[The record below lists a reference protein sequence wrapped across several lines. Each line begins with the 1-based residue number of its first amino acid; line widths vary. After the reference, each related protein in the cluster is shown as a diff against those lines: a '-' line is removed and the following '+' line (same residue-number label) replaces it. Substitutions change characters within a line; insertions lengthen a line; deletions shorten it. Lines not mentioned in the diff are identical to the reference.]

1 MNPLLARAFAYG
13 ILVAVMLST
22 AVLPRIARARAATPA
37 LAESRTLV
45 AESVTGTAGTTTSNE
60 GLPPQQERPRNDT
73 FMGVGGDQSYIGR
86 DPDTGDRIM
95 ESKGP
100 PRHQDMPQQQV
111 PMIIAPEINVNG
123 TWGQPQG
130 GNSGSWG
137 NGGNSRNSGNG
148 GRGGGVM
155 RPTPLPAGGIGTG
168 RRQ

>member
-1 MNPLLARAFAYG
+1 MKPLLARALLNG
-13 ILVAVMLST
+13 ILVMGMLST
-22 AVLPRIARARAATPA
+22 AVLP
-37 LAESRTLV
+37 
-45 AESVTGTAGTTTSNE
+45 GTAVARESTTVQAKPDALIAAAAVGANGT
-60 GLPPQQERPRNDT
+60 GDGIPPQQEQPRHDT
-73 FMGVGGDQSYIGR
+73 FMGTGGDQSYIGR

-130 GNSGSWG
+130 GNSGNWG
-137 NGGNSRNSGNG
+137 SGGNSGN
-148 GRGGGVM
+148 GGGVM
-155 RPTPLPAGGIGTG
+155 RPTPLPPGGIGTG

>member
-1 MNPLLARAFAYG
+1 MKPLLARAFING
-13 ILVAVMLST
+13 ILVMGILST
-22 AVLPRIARARAATPA
+22 AVLTGVAIARESAAVQTPPTALIAAAATG
-37 LAESRTLV
+37 SGG
-45 AESVTGTAGTTTSNE
+45 TGDGI
-60 GLPPQQERPRNDT
+60 PPQQERPRQDT
-73 FMGVGGDQSYIGR
+73 FMGTGGDQSYIGR
-86 DPDTGDRIM
+86 DPDTGDRVM

-130 GNSGSWG
+130 GSSGNWG
-137 NGGNSRNSGNG
+137 NSGNEG
-148 GRGGGVM
+148 NRGNRGGVM

>member
-1 MNPLLARAFAYG
+1 MNPLLARALPYG
-13 ILVAVMLST
+13 ILVTVMLST
-22 AVLPRIARARAATPA
+22 AVLPCPADARAAAPA
-37 LAESRTLV
+37 QAESRTLV
-45 AESVTGTAGTTTSNE
+45 AESVTGTAGTGKSD
-60 GLPPQQERPRNDT
+60 GGIPPQQEYPRHDT

-137 NGGNSRNSGNG
+137 NGGNSGNSGNSG
-148 GRGGGVM
+148 SGSGVM
-155 RPTPLPAGGIGTG
+155 RPTPLPPGGIGTG